1 MYGFLLVTKGVS
13 HLEKLLI
20 KGGNRLHGEVTVSG
34 AKNAAVAI
42 LPACILVKDVC
53 RIENLPDIKD
63 VKLFL
68 TILSRLGAEVNM
80 IDRNTVEID
89 CTNVNSYE
97 PMRDLTRKMRG
108 SSYLMGA
115 LLGRFAKFKVDP
127 PGGCD
132 FGTRPIDQHIKSF
145 EVLGAEVDASR
156 GFVNASADAIR
167 GGHIFFDVVSVGAT
181 VNAMLAAA
189 TADGLT
195 IIENAAKEPHI
206 VDLANFLNNMGA
218 NIRGAGT
225 DTIRIRGVKE
235 LHGGTY
241 AIIPDQIEAGT
252 FMIAAA
258 ATRGDVT
265 IKNVIPRHLEVISA
279 KLIEAGVNVEDG
291 TDSVR
296 VWVDE
301 NKNLRRI
308 NFIALPYPGFPTDM
322 QPQLVAF
329 LTTISGTST
338 AREGVW
344 DNRFR
349 YVNELKRMGANIR
362 VEGKLAIVD
371 GVDHLLGAHVKATDL
386 RAGAAMIIA
395 GLMADGTT
403 EITDI
408 YHIDRGYESFEE
420 KFAALGADIQ
430 RVTVVDDIF

>member
-1 MYGFLLVTKGVS
+1 M
-13 HLEKLLI
+13 EKLLI
-20 KGGNRLHGEVTVSG
+20 RGGNRLTGEVTISG

-53 RIENLPDIKD
+53 KIENLPDIKD
-63 VKLFL
+63 VKLYL
-68 TILSRLGAEVNM
+68 RILKELGAEVNI
-80 IDRNTVEID
+80 IDRNTMEID
-89 CTNVNSYE
+89 CTNVNSFE
-97 PMRDLTRKMRG
+97 PSRELTRRMRG

-115 LLGRFAKFKVDP
+115 LLGRFARFKVDP

-145 EVLGAEVDASR
+145 EVLGAEVDTSR
-156 GFVNASADAIR
+156 GFVNAKADAIR

-181 VNAMLAAA
+181 VNAMLAAVC
-189 TADGLT
+189 ADGLT
-195 IIENAAKEPHI
+195 IIENAAKEPHV
-206 VDLANFLNNMGA
+206 VDLANFLNAMGA
-218 NIRGAGT
+218 NVRGAGT

-291 TDSVR
+291 FDSVR

-301 NKNLRRI
+301 GKKFKRI

-329 LTTISGTST
+329 LTTIEGTST

-395 GLMADGTT
+395 GLMADGVT

-408 YHIDRGYESFEE
+408 YHIDRGYESFED
-420 KFAALGADIQ
+420 KFVALGGDIQ
-430 RVTVVDDIF
+430 RVTVVDDLLD

>member
-1 MYGFLLVTKGVS
+1 
-13 HLEKLLI
+13 
-20 KGGNRLHGEVTVSG
+20 
-34 AKNAAVAI
+34 
-42 LPACILVKDVC
+42 
-53 RIENLPDIKD
+53 
-63 VKLFL
+63 
-68 TILSRLGAEVNM
+68 
-80 IDRNTVEID
+80 
-89 CTNVNSYE
+89 
-97 PMRDLTRKMRG
+97 
-108 SSYLMGA
+108 
-115 LLGRFAKFKVDP
+115 
-127 PGGCD
+127 
-132 FGTRPIDQHIKSF
+132 
-145 EVLGAEVDASR
+145 
-156 GFVNASADAIR
+156 
-167 GGHIFFDVVSVGAT
+167 
-181 VNAMLAAA
+181 
-189 TADGLT
+189 
-195 IIENAAKEPHI
+195 
-206 VDLANFLNNMGA
+206 
-218 NIRGAGT
+218 
-225 DTIRIRGVKE
+225 KE

-291 TDSVR
+291 FDSVR

-301 NKNLRRI
+301 GKKFKRI

-329 LTTISGTST
+329 LTTIEGTST

-395 GLMADGTT
+395 GLMADGVT

-408 YHIDRGYESFEE
+408 YHIDRGYESFED
-420 KFAALGADIQ
+420 KFVALGGDIQ
-430 RVTVVDDIF
+430 RVTVVDDLLD

>member
-1 MYGFLLVTKGVS
+1 M
-13 HLEKLLI
+13 EKLLI
-20 KGGNRLHGEVTVSG
+20 KGGNRLCGEVTISG

-42 LPACILVKDVC
+42 LPACLLVKDTC

-68 TILSRLGAEVNM
+68 KILEQLNADVKY
-80 IDRNTVEID
+80 IDKNTVEID
-89 CTNVNSYE
+89 CTNVNSYI
-97 PMRDLTRKMRG
+97 PPGDLTRRMRG

-115 LLGRFAKFKVDP
+115 LLGRFSRFSVDP

-145 EVLGAEVDASR
+145 EALGATIDTSR
-156 GFVNASADAIR
+156 GVINGEAENLKA
-167 GGHIFFDVVSVGAT
+167 GHIFFDVVTVGAT
-181 VNAMLAAA
+181 INAMLAAVS
-189 TADGLT
+189 ADGMT
-195 IIENAAKEPHI
+195 VIENAAKEPHI

-225 DTIRIRGVKE
+225 DTIKIKGTKN

-258 ATRGDVT
+258 ATRGDVVL
-265 IKNVIPRHLEVISA
+265 KNVIPRHLEIISA
-279 KLIEAGVNVEDG
+279 KLIEAGVKVREG
-291 TDSVR
+291 EDSVR
-296 VWVDE
+296 VWVE
-301 NKNLRRI
+301 EGTTFRRI

-329 LTTISGTST
+329 LSIIPGTST

-344 DNRFR
+344 ENRFR

-371 GVDHLLGAHVKATDL
+371 GVDKLMGAHVKATDL

-408 YHIDRGYESFEE
+408 YHIDRGYENFEE
-420 KFAALGADIQ
+420 KFVQLGGDIQ
-430 RVTVVDDIF
+430 RVQVVDDMID

>member
-1 MYGFLLVTKGVS
+1 M
-13 HLEKLLI
+13 EKLLI
-20 KGGNRLHGEVTVSG
+20 KGGNRLCGEVTISG

-42 LPACILVKDVC
+42 LPACLLVKDTC

-68 TILSRLGAEVNM
+68 KILEQLNADVKY
-80 IDRNTVEID
+80 IDKNTVEID
-89 CTNVNSYE
+89 CTNVNSYI
-97 PMRDLTRKMRG
+97 PPGDLTRRMRG

-115 LLGRFAKFKVDP
+115 LLGRFSRFSVDP

-145 EVLGAEVDASR
+145 EALGATIDTSR
-156 GFVNASADAIR
+156 GVINGEAENLKA
-167 GGHIFFDVVSVGAT
+167 GHIFFDVVTVGAT
-181 VNAMLAAA
+181 INAMLAAVS
-189 TADGLT
+189 ADGMT
-195 IIENAAKEPHI
+195 VIENAAKEPHI

-225 DTIRIRGVKE
+225 DTIKIKGTKN

-258 ATRGDVT
+258 ATRGDVVL
-265 IKNVIPRHLEVISA
+265 KNVIPRHLEIISA
-279 KLIEAGVNVEDG
+279 KLIEAGVKVSEG
-291 TDSVR
+291 EDSVR
-296 VWVDE
+296 VWVE
-301 NKNLRRI
+301 EGTTFRRI

-329 LTTISGTST
+329 LSIIPGTST

-344 DNRFR
+344 ENRFR

-371 GVDHLLGAHVKATDL
+371 GVDKLMGAHVKATDL

-408 YHIDRGYESFEE
+408 YHIDRGYENFEE
-420 KFAALGADIQ
+420 KFVQLGGNIQ
-430 RVTVVDDIF
+430 RVQVVDDMID

>member
-1 MYGFLLVTKGVS
+1 M
-13 HLEKLLI
+13 I
-20 KGGNRLHGEVTVSG
+20 KGGNRLKGSVTISG

-42 LPACILVKDVC
+42 LPACLLVNARC

-63 VKLFL
+63 VKLF
-68 TILSRLGAEVNM
+68 ILILEKLGAVVDI

-89 CTNVNSYE
+89 CSNVQSWE
-97 PMRDLTRKMRG
+97 PVGDLTRKMRG

-115 LLGRFAKFKVDP
+115 LLGRFHKFSVDP

-145 EVLGAEVDASR
+145 EALGAEISMDRGMINGDAE
-156 GFVNASADAIR
+156 DLH
-167 GGHIFFDVVSVGAT
+167 GGSIFFDVVTVGAT
-181 VNAMLAAA
+181 INAILAA
-189 TADGLT
+189 TLADGTT
-195 IIENAAKEPHI
+195 IIESAAKEPHI
-206 VDLANFLNNMGA
+206 VDLANFLNSLGA

-225 DTIRIRGVKE
+225 DTIKIRGVKE

-258 ATRGDVT
+258 ATRGDVVLN
-265 IKNVIPRHLEVISA
+265 NVIPRHLDIISA
-279 KLIEAGVNVEDG
+279 KLIEAGVKVEEG
-291 TDSVR
+291 ADSVR
-296 VWVDE
+296 VWVDDGA
-301 NKNLRRI
+301 KLRRI

-322 QPQLVAF
+322 QPQLVTF
-329 LTTISGTST
+329 LTTIPGTST

-349 YVNELKRMGANIR
+349 YTNELKRMGANIR
-362 VEGKLAIVD
+362 VEGKIAIID
-371 GVDHLLGAHVKATDL
+371 GVDRLHGSRVKATDL
-386 RAGAAMIIA
+386 RGGAAMIIA

-408 YHIDRGYESFEE
+408 YHIDRGYENFEQ
-420 KFAALGADIQ
+420 KFIGLGGDIH
-430 RVTVVDDIF
+430 RVQFTEDIY

>member
-1 MYGFLLVTKGVS
+1 M
-13 HLEKLLI
+13 EKLLI
-20 KGGNRLHGEVTVSG
+20 RGGNRLSGEVTISG

-53 RIENLPDIKD
+53 KIENLPDIKD
-63 VKLFL
+63 VKLYL
-68 TILSRLGAEVNM
+68 RILKELGAEVNI

-89 CTNVNSYE
+89 CTNVNSFE
-97 PMRDLTRKMRG
+97 PSRELTRRMRG

-115 LLGRFAKFKVDP
+115 LLGRFARFKVDP

-145 EVLGAEVDASR
+145 EVLGAEVDTSR
-156 GFVNASADAIR
+156 GFVNAKADAIR

-181 VNAMLAAA
+181 VNAMLAAVC
-189 TADGLT
+189 ADGLT
-195 IIENAAKEPHI
+195 IIENAAKEPHV
-206 VDLANFLNNMGA
+206 VDLANFLNAMGA
-218 NIRGAGT
+218 NVRGAGT

-291 TDSVR
+291 FDSVR

-301 NKNLRRI
+301 GKKFKRI

-329 LTTISGTST
+329 LTTIEGTST

-395 GLMADGTT
+395 GLMADGVT

-408 YHIDRGYESFEE
+408 YHIDRGYESFED
-420 KFAALGADIQ
+420 KFVALGGDIQ
-430 RVTVVDDIF
+430 RVTVVDDLLD

>member
-1 MYGFLLVTKGVS
+1 M
-13 HLEKLLI
+13 EKLLI
-20 KGGNRLHGEVTVSG
+20 RGGNRLTGEVTISG

-53 RIENLPDIKD
+53 KIENLPDIKD
-63 VKLFL
+63 VKLYL
-68 TILSRLGAEVNM
+68 RILKELGAEVNI

-89 CTNVNSYE
+89 CTNVNSFE
-97 PMRDLTRKMRG
+97 PSRELTRRMRG

-115 LLGRFAKFKVDP
+115 LLGRFARFKVDP

-145 EVLGAEVDASR
+145 EVLGAEVDTSR
-156 GFVNASADAIR
+156 GFVNAKADAIR

-181 VNAMLAAA
+181 VNAMLAAVC
-189 TADGLT
+189 ADGLT
-195 IIENAAKEPHI
+195 IIENAAKEPHV
-206 VDLANFLNNMGA
+206 VDLANFLNAMGA
-218 NIRGAGT
+218 NVRGAGT
-225 DTIRIRGVKE
+225 DTIRIRGAKE

-291 TDSVR
+291 FDSVR

-301 NKNLRRI
+301 GKKFKRI

-329 LTTISGTST
+329 LTTIEGTST

-395 GLMADGTT
+395 GLMADGVT

-408 YHIDRGYESFEE
+408 YHIDRGYESFED
-420 KFAALGADIQ
+420 KFVALGGDIQ
-430 RVTVVDDIF
+430 RVTVVDDLLD

>member
-1 MYGFLLVTKGVS
+1 M
-13 HLEKLLI
+13 EKLLI

-68 TILSRLGAEVNM
+68 TILSRLGADVNM

-145 EVLGAEVDASR
+145 EVLGADVDTSR
-156 GFVNASADAIR
+156 GFVSASADAIR

-181 VNAMLAAA
+181 VNAMLASA

-225 DTIRIRGVKE
+225 DTIRIRGVKD

-265 IKNVIPRHLEVISA
+265 VKNVIPRHLEVISA

-301 NKNLRRI
+301 NKKLRRI

-371 GVDHLLGAHVKATDL
+371 GVDRLLGAHVKATDL

-420 KFAALGADIQ
+420 KFAALGGDIR
-430 RVTVVDDIF
+430 RVTVVDDIY

>member
-1 MYGFLLVTKGVS
+1 M
-13 HLEKLLI
+13 EKLLI
-20 KGGNRLHGEVTVSG
+20 KGGNRLTGEVTISG

-42 LPACILVKDVC
+42 LPACLLVKDTC
-53 RIENLPDIKD
+53 RIENLPNIKD

-68 TILSRLGAEVNM
+68 KILENLNADVKY
-80 IDRNTVEID
+80 IDTNTVEIN
-89 CTNVNSYE
+89 CTNVDSWT
-97 PMRDLTRKMRG
+97 PQGDLTRKMRG

-115 LLGRFAKFKVDP
+115 LLGRFHKFSVDP

-145 EVLGAEVDASR
+145 EALGAEIDLSR
-156 GFVNASADAIR
+156 GMINGYAEYLHGSS
-167 GGHIFFDVVSVGAT
+167 IFFDVVTVGAT
-181 VNAMLAAA
+181 INAILAAV
-189 TADGLT
+189 TADGMT
-195 IIENAAKEPHI
+195 VIESAAKEPHI
-206 VDLANFLNNMGA
+206 VDLANFLNAMGA

-225 DTIRIRGVKE
+225 DTIKIRGVKT

-241 AIIPDQIEAGT
+241 TIIPDQIEAGT

-265 IKNVIPRHLEVISA
+265 LRNVIPRHLEIISA
-279 KLIEAGVNVEDG
+279 KLLEAGVNVSEDI
-291 TDSVR
+291 DSVR
-296 VWVDE
+296 VWVSE
-301 NKNLRRI
+301 NTKFKRI

-329 LTTISGTST
+329 LTTIQGTST

-349 YVNELKRMGANIR
+349 YINELKRMGANIR
-362 VEGKLAIVD
+362 VEGQLAIID
-371 GVDHLLGAHVKATDL
+371 GVDKLLGAHVKATDL

-408 YHIDRGYESFEE
+408 YHIDRGYENFEQ
-420 KFAALGADIQ
+420 KFINLGGDIQ
-430 RVTVVDDIF
+430 RIQVLEDDFD

>member
-1 MYGFLLVTKGVS
+1 M
-13 HLEKLLI
+13 I
-20 KGGNRLHGEVTVSG
+20 KGGNRLKGSVTISG

-42 LPACILVKDVC
+42 LPACLLVNARC

-63 VKLFL
+63 VKLF
-68 TILSRLGAEVNM
+68 ILILEKLGAVVDI

-89 CTNVNSYE
+89 CSNVQSWE
-97 PMRDLTRKMRG
+97 PVGDLTRKMRG

-115 LLGRFAKFKVDP
+115 LLGRFHKFSVDP

-145 EVLGAEVDASR
+145 EALGAEISMDR
-156 GFVNASADAIR
+156 GMINGNAEDLH
-167 GGHIFFDVVSVGAT
+167 GGSIFFDVVTVGAT
-181 VNAMLAAA
+181 INAILAA
-189 TADGLT
+189 TLADGTT
-195 IIENAAKEPHI
+195 IIESAAKEPHI
-206 VDLANFLNNMGA
+206 VDLANFLNSLGA

-225 DTIRIRGVKE
+225 DTIKIRGVKE

-258 ATRGDVT
+258 ATRGDVVLN
-265 IKNVIPRHLEVISA
+265 NVIPRHLDIISA
-279 KLIEAGVNVEDG
+279 KLIEAGVKVEEG
-291 TDSVR
+291 ADSVR
-296 VWVDE
+296 VWVDDGA
-301 NKNLRRI
+301 KLRRI

-322 QPQLVAF
+322 QPQLVTF
-329 LTTISGTST
+329 LTTIPGTST

-349 YVNELKRMGANIR
+349 YTNELKRMGANIR
-362 VEGKLAIVD
+362 VEGKIAIID
-371 GVDHLLGAHVKATDL
+371 GVDRLHGSRVKATDL
-386 RAGAAMIIA
+386 RGGAAMIIA

-408 YHIDRGYESFEE
+408 YHIDRGYENFEQ
-420 KFAALGADIQ
+420 KFIGLGGDIH
-430 RVTVVDDIF
+430 RVQFTEDIY